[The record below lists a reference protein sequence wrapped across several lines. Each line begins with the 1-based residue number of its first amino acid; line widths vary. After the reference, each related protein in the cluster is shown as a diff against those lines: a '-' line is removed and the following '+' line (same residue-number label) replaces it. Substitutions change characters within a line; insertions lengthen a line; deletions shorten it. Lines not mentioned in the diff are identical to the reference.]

1 MTLLNETD
9 ILSQYLEKEVRRR
22 CWEKREGAGR
32 KSDWDEVE
40 LDRLPVSGTPG
51 KPHASCL

>member
-1 MTLLNETD
+1 MLGEEGGKWVLP
-9 ILSQYLEKEVRRR
+9 
-22 CWEKREGAGR
+22 REAGR